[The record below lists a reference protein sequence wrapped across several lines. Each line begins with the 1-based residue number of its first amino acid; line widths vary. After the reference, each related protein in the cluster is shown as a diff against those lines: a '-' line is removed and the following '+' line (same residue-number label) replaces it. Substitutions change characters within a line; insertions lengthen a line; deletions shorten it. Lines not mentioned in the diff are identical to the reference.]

1 MVFQDGVGLKS
12 ALITDDSVYNNRMHT
27 ADVRPGTTIEVQE
40 AFSLYNTTSPIEV
53 EITEAFTW
61 DDPKEIAYMMFTFT

>member
-1 MVFQDGVGLKS
+1 
-12 ALITDDSVYNNRMHT
+12 MHT